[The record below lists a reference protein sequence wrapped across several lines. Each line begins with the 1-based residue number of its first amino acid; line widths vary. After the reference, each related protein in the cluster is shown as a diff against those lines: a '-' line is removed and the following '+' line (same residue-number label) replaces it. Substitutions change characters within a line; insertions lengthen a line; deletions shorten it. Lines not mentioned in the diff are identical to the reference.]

1 MFAKVTQKGQVLI
14 PAPIRKK
21 LGITRGSKLKV
32 EEHAGEVILKPLLK
46 NPIKEARGMLR
57 EGKSA
62 LDELLRS
69 RKEESQYE

>member
-32 EEHAGEVILKPLLK
+32 EEHEGEVILKPLLK
-46 NPIKEARGMLR
+46 NPIKQARGILKG
-57 EGKSA
+57 GKSA
-62 LDELLRS
+62 LNELLQS
-69 RKEESQYE
+69 RKEESRL